1 MPTRP
6 HQRTEDA
13 PPDPDVPAPGVSFLA
28 LLLAL
33 PTLLFALFTW
43 QVATDGPLLDLD
55 GRLSRALVEPDR
67 ASDLL
72 ADLGNVSVA
81 VPALV
86 LVAWYVARRGRAAG
100 TGRWWLPSVAAL
112 VLIVLVPLIVVPLKE
127 WTARP
132 GTPVVPPAT
141 GYYPS
146 GHTATA
152 AVAYGSA
159 ALILLPWLL
168 TALARRAVV
177 ATAAVLVAAVSF
189 GLVRHGYH
197 WPLDVVASWCLGVA
211 MLGALWLFLRRVA
224 R

>member
-146 GHTATA
+146 GRTAR
-152 AVAYGSA
+152 S
-159 ALILLPWLL
+159 
-168 TALARRAVV
+168 RS
-177 ATAAVLVAAVSF
+177 AVSSSATCPPTAPTRCRTAGSSSPVWGARASSSRWTTTPTSVCWSSPGSLCDANPF
-189 GLVRHGYH
+189 AH
-197 WPLDVVASWCLGVA
+197 PLANGNHFQVISL
-211 MLGALWLFLRRVA
+211 
-224 R
+224 

>member
-1 MPTRP
+1 MPTRT

-13 PPDPDVPAPGVSFLA
+13 PPDPDTPAPGVSFLA
-28 LLLAL
+28 LLFAL
-33 PTLLFALFTW
+33 PTVLFALFTW
-43 QVATDGPLLDLD
+43 QVATDGPLLGLD

-81 VPALV
+81 VPVLV

-100 TGRWWLPSVAAL
+100 VGRWWLPSGAAL
-112 VLIVLVPLIVVPLKE
+112 VLMVLVPLIVVPLKE

-177 ATAAVLVAAVSF
+177 ATAALLVAAVSF

-211 MLGALWLFLRRVA
+211 MLAALWLFLRRVA
-224 R
+224 S

>member
-1 MPTRP
+1 MSTRA

-13 PPDPDVPAPGVSFLA
+13 PPDPENPAPGVS
-28 LLLAL
+28 LLAFLFAL
-33 PTLLFALFTW
+33 PALLFALLTW
-43 QVATDGPLLDLD
+43 QVAADGPLLGLD
-55 GRLSRALVEPDR
+55 ERLSRALVHRDGAFE
-67 ASDLL
+67 LL

-81 VPALV
+81 VPVLL
-86 LVAWYVARRGRAAG
+86 LVAWYVARRGRGAG
-100 TGRWWLPSVAAL
+100 VRLWWLPSVA
-112 VLIVLVPLIVVPLKE
+112 VLGLLVLVPLIVVPLKE
-127 WTARP
+127 WTDRP

-159 ALILLPWLL
+159 ALILVPWLV
-168 TALARRAVV
+168 TALARRLVV

-189 GLVRHGYH
+189 GLVRQGYH
-197 WPLDVVASWCLGVA
+197 WPTDVVASWCLGAVL
-211 MLGALWLFLRRVA
+211 LGALWLLLRRVA